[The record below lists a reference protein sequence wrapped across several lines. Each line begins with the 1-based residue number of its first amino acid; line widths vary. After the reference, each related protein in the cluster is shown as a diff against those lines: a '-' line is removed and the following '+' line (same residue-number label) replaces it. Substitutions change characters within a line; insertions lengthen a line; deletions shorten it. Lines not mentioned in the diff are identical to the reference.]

1 MPMPKS
7 VTKYS
12 NKNGVT
18 FISGVDRANYTI
30 QELSR
35 AALKDVA
42 KVIRKKMAA
51 KMRKLPGFSKS
62 RRPYKTIQTWV
73 RGIET
78 DLQIGFGNTKKGV
91 SGDSWYAI
99 QQELGTNGQPKR
111 SILRDTVFE
120 SINDIQKIEAQ
131 YLSAIEDEAK
141 AQALIDEAEEVGDED
156 VDT

>member
-18 FISGVDRANYTI
+18 FTSGVDRANYTI

-42 KVIRKKMAA
+42 KVLRKKMVL
-51 KMRKLPGFSKS
+51 KLKELPGMKKNKRIYSS
-62 RRPYKTIQTWV
+62 TQYWV
-73 RGIET
+73 RKKET
-78 DLQIGFGNTKKGV
+78 DLQLGFKHDTWYGV
-91 SGDSWYAI
+91 L
-99 QQELGTNGQPKR
+99 QELGGENQPKR

-120 SINDIQKIEAQ
+120 SIDDIQKIEAQ
-131 YLSAIEDEAK
+131 YLSAVEDEMK
-141 AQALIDEAEEVGDED
+141 AQQLIDEAEEVGDED
-156 VDT
+156 VGA

>member
-18 FISGVDRANYTI
+18 FVSSVDQANYTI

-42 KVIRKKMAA
+42 KVLRKKIIA
-51 KMRKLPGFSKS
+51 KLKNMPGMKRNKRLYNSTQ
-62 RRPYKTIQTWV
+62 YWV
-73 RGIET
+73 RKKET
-78 DLQIGFGNTKKGV
+78 DLQIGFKHNTWYGV
-91 SGDSWYAI
+91 L
-99 QQELGTNGQPKR
+99 QELGGNNQPKR

-120 SINDIQKIEAQ
+120 SIDEIQKIEAQ
-131 YLSAIEDEAK
+131 YLSTIEDELK
-141 AQALIDEAEEVGDED
+141 AEALINEDEEVGDNED
-156 VDT
+156 VGA

>member
-18 FISGVDRANYTI
+18 FTSSVDRANYTI

-42 KVIRKKMAA
+42 KVIRKKMIS
-51 KMRKLPGFSKS
+51 KLKELPGMKKNKRIYSS
-62 RRPYKTIQTWV
+62 TQYWV
-73 RGIET
+73 RKKET
-78 DLQIGFGNTKKGV
+78 DLQIGFKHDTWYGV
-91 SGDSWYAI
+91 L
-99 QQELGTNGQPKR
+99 QELGGNNQPKR

-120 SINDIQKIEAQ
+120 SIDDIQKIEAQ
-131 YLSAIEDEAK
+131 YFSAIEDERK
-141 AQALIDEAEEVGDED
+141 AQQLIDEAEEVGDED

>member
-18 FISGVDRANYTI
+18 FTSGVDRANYTI

-42 KVIRKKMAA
+42 KVIRKKMIA
-51 KMRKLPGFSKS
+51 KLKELPGMKKNKRIYSS
-62 RRPYKTIQTWV
+62 TQYWV
-73 RGIET
+73 RKKET
-78 DLQIGFGNTKKGV
+78 DLQVGFKHNTWYGV
-91 SGDSWYAI
+91 L
-99 QQELGTNGQPKR
+99 QELGGKNQPKR

-120 SINDIQKIEAQ
+120 SIDDIQKIEAQ
-131 YLSAIEDEAK
+131 YLSAVEDEMR
-141 AQALIDEAEEVGDED
+141 AQQLIDEAEEVGDENM
-156 VDT
+156 DT